1 MAEVLASLNG
11 IGKITW
17 TGSGALVWVPQI
29 LYGGSRESGR
39 DATESIYQLPKFKS
53 RNKAH

>member
-1 MAEVLASLNG
+1 LASLNG